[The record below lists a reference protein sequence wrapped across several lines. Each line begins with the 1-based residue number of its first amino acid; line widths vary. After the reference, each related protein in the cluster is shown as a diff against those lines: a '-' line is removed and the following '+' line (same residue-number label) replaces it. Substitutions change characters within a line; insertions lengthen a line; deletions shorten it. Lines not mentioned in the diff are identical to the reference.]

1 MNDIDGPFMAER
13 VYKLVFSDRRLGLDE
28 VPYALDAAV
37 RELREMGVP
46 PHSGRH
52 MFTGVLRRRITG
64 FHISL

>member
-46 PHSGRH
+46 PHRWATYVHWGA
-52 MFTGVLRRRITG
+52 
-64 FHISL
+64 